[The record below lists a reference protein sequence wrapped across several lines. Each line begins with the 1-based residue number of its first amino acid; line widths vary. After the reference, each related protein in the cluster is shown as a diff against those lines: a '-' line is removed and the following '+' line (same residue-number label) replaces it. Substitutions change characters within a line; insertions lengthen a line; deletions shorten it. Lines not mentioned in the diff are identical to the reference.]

1 MAFTISKSGA
11 SSPANLDSPLESQA
25 PGHTAS
31 APKPLPVGRRSPI
44 QSELRSKLSQAPHS
58 SQPPLLKPPVKLTPA
73 LQEKLKSPQETV
85 PKTHE
90 AGGSAKAAPNASD
103 VKPVVV
109 LDWDDCLRY
118 EKGMNYQLVH
128 NALVIAARM
137 HAQSLPKL
145 GEAVDRL
152 HDRMHDLKQRGEQ
165 PKDGD
170 PLIMKSLEDCSN
182 YLAATPGIYKRGL
195 VQDFVR
201 TMLPDIDS
209 SMAEAITEAAYT
221 QCVLEYSRLMAA
233 PHQKESWRQDLP
245 FPDVRIALMPGARE
259 LLDTSRADGSPVLLI
274 SNRAHSDLK
283 KEVRYLGMQQ
293 DFDVV
298 SGTPTITR
306 NKSNADPSPMP
317 QTLEQQLIA
326 ALQGDDDDGAL
337 RAALEAASPYAHPNT
352 TSVTQTDRKPLDTR
366 LQDGLQRLSVPS
378 DAPIVLYGDQPS
390 DISQAA
396 KLAAAGR
403 RVEGVLIDPG
413 RNDVGQQVDIQ
424 GIPTRV
430 IGSLTDADAPW
441 KTAAASRASLPS
453 ALAPIPQALR
463 PGSAG
468 PVQGG
473 HLFSVTRSVPFILSR
488 PGQAAPSLPV
498 AAGGGVVYSR
508 DKQALGGSDVGMV
521 AWMDGNEHLVKTGV
535 SRGLLGQIISCWANG
550 QESEGDKRAGYLIGN
565 WARLSGNNDNQDAL
579 ETRLKDALRTFI
591 QSENGST
598 LFEKSKSEALD
609 LADVNAI
616 HHELTAAC
624 PELKNPLGMP
634 AIFDVVNGAAS
645 QALAN
650 ALQRTYLPEGQVPDA
665 TLLVS
670 HDNVLLASRLLPDA
684 EPMDAFLTRSFL
696 PQGVSLQDAKL
707 AAARIKAN
715 PEGDSAELRSARELI
730 ARLCAP
736 QQLEAG
742 RAGLTQALAAQGM
755 DGFFA
760 SVLARLTIGENHKDL
775 GPDNML
781 LVRGADGRNKAVN
794 IDVTGFWEPRHGGVP
809 TGENEQPQLGWSEV
823 LAHPERAAD
832 ILLAPT
838 VLSGRYARGFEAVHD
853 VVVDVLRNTLREQA
867 APEATS
873 VRAWYAAQNEGQLL
887 DSMSEL
893 QHALRDVA
901 QLGWMCDAQTLEKG
915 FGRHASFIRDVV
927 GKAKEA
933 QHAA

>member
-1 MAFTISKSGA
+1 MGCIISKSGV
-11 SSPANLDSPLESQA
+11 SSPANLDSPLEPQA

-90 AGGSAKAAPNASD
+90 AGGSAKAAPHASD

-137 HAQSLPKL
+137 HAQDLPKL

-170 PLIMKSLEDCSN
+170 PLIMKSQEDCEN
-182 YLAATPGIYKRGL
+182 YLAANSGIYKRGL

-209 SMAEAITEAAYT
+209 SMAEAITDAAYT
-221 QCVLEYSRLMAA
+221 QCALEYNRLMAA
-233 PHQKESWRQDLP
+233 PDQKEGWRQDLP

-259 LLDTSRADGSPVLLI
+259 LLDTSRAEGSPVLLI
-274 SNRAHSDLK
+274 SNRAHSDLQ

-298 SGTPTITR
+298 SGAPTITDK
-306 NKSNADPSPMP
+306 KSKTTPSPMP

-326 ALQGDDDDGAL
+326 ALKGDDDGAL
-337 RAALEAASPYAHPNT
+337 RTALEAASPYAHPNT
-352 TSVTQTDRKPLDTR
+352 TSVKQTDHKPRDTR
-366 LQDGLQRLSVPS
+366 LLNGLERLSVPS
-378 DAPIVLYGDQPS
+378 DAPIVLYGDQES

-396 KLAAAGR
+396 TLAAAGR
-403 RVEGVLIDPG
+403 HVEGVLIDPG
-413 RNDVGQQVDIQ
+413 RDDVGQQIGIQ

-453 ALAPIPQALR
+453 VLAPIPQALR

-468 PVQGG
+468 PVQDG

-521 AWMDGNEHLVKTGV
+521 AWMDGNEHLVKTGLPR
-535 SRGLLGQIISCWANG
+535 SLLGQIVSCWATG
-550 QESEGDKRAGYLIGN
+550 QEADGDKRVGYLIGI
-565 WARLSGNNDNQDAL
+565 WARLSGNDENKDVL
-579 ETRLKDALRTFI
+579 ETQLKTALRTFI
-591 QSENGST
+591 QSENGSA

-609 LADVNAI
+609 LADVSAI
-616 HHELTAAC
+616 HRALTEAC

-634 AIFDVVNGAAS
+634 ALFELVNGAAS

-650 ALQRTYLPEGQVPDA
+650 ALQRTYLPEDQMPDA

-684 EPMDAFLTRSFL
+684 VPMDDFLTRSFL

-730 ARLCAP
+730 ARLCDP

-794 IDVTGFWEPRHGGVP
+794 IDVTGFWEPRHGGAP

-823 LAHPERAAD
+823 IAHPERAAD
-832 ILLAPT
+832 ILLDPT

-867 APEATS
+867 TPEATS
-873 VRAWYAAQNEGQLL
+873 VRAWYAAQDEGQLL
-887 DSMSEL
+887 ASMSEL

-901 QLGWMCDAQTLEKG
+901 QLGWMCDAETLEKG

-927 GKAKEA
+927 GQAKEA

>member
-11 SSPANLDSPLESQA
+11 RSPANLDSPQESQA
-25 PGHTAS
+25 PGHAAP
-31 APKPLPVGRRSPI
+31 APKSLPVGRRSPI

-85 PKTHE
+85 PQTHE

-137 HAQSLPKL
+137 HAQDLPEL

-152 HDRMHDLKQRGEQ
+152 HDRMQRGEQ

-170 PLIMKSLEDCSN
+170 PLIMKSLEDCAN
-182 YLAATPGIYKRGL
+182 YLATRTGIYKRGL

-221 QCVLEYSRLMAA
+221 QCVLEYNRLMAA

-259 LLDTSRADGSPVLLI
+259 LLDTSRAEGSPVLLI
-274 SNRAHSDLK
+274 SNRAHSDLQ
-283 KEVRYLGMQQ
+283 KEVHYLGMRQ

-326 ALQGDDDDGAL
+326 ALQSDDDGAL

-453 ALAPIPQALR
+453 ALASIPQALR

-473 HLFSVTRSVPFILSR
+473 HLFSVARSVPFILSR
-488 PGQAAPSLPV
+488 PGQAAPSLPIT
-498 AAGGGVVYSR
+498 AEGGVVHSR
-508 DKQALGGSDVGMV
+508 AKQALGGSDVGMV
-521 AWMDGNEHLVKTGV
+521 AWMDGNEHLVKTGLPR
-535 SRGLLGQIISCWANG
+535 SLLGQIVSCWATG
-550 QESEGDKRAGYLIGN
+550 QEADGDKRVGYLIGI
-565 WARLSGNNDNQDAL
+565 WARLSGNDENKDVL
-579 ETRLKDALRTFI
+579 ETQLKAALRTFI
-591 QSENGST
+591 QSENGSA

-609 LADVNAI
+609 LADVSAI
-616 HHELTAAC
+616 HRALTEAC

-634 AIFDVVNGAAS
+634 ALFELVNGAAS

-650 ALQRTYLPEGQVPDA
+650 ALQRTYLPEDQVPDS

-684 EPMDAFLTRSFL
+684 VPMDDFLTRSFL
-696 PQGVSLQDAKL
+696 PPGVSLHDAKL
-707 AAARIKAN
+707 AAASIKAN

-730 ARLCAP
+730 ARLCDP

-794 IDVTGFWEPRHGGVP
+794 IDVTGFWEPRHGGAP
-809 TGENEQPQLGWSEV
+809 TGENGQPQLGWSEV
-823 LAHPERAAD
+823 IAHPERAAD
-832 ILLAPT
+832 ILLDPT
-838 VLSGRYARGFEAVHD
+838 ILSGRYARGFEAVHD

-887 DSMSEL
+887 ASMSEL

-901 QLGWMCDAQTLEKG
+901 QLGWMCDAETLEKG
-915 FGRHASFIRDVV
+915 FGRHAGFIRDVV

>member
-1 MAFTISKSGA
+1 M
-11 SSPANLDSPLESQA
+11 
-25 PGHTAS
+25 
-31 APKPLPVGRRSPI
+31 
-44 QSELRSKLSQAPHS
+44 RSKLSQAPHS
-58 SQPPLLKPPVKLTPA
+58 SQPPLLKPPAKLTPA
-73 LQEKLKSPQETV
+73 LREKQQSPQETA
-85 PKTHE
+85 PEIHE
-90 AGGSAKAAPNASD
+90 AGGSAKAAPHASD

-118 EKGMNYQLVH
+118 EEKKGMNYQLVH

-137 HAQSLPKL
+137 HAQDLPKL
-145 GEAVDRL
+145 GQAVARL
-152 HDRMHDLKQRGEQ
+152 HDRMQRGEQ

-170 PLIMKSLEDCSN
+170 PLIMKSQEDCAN

-209 SMAEAITEAAYT
+209 SMAEAITDAAYT
-221 QCVLEYSRLMAA
+221 QCVLEYNRLMAA
-233 PHQKESWRQDLP
+233 PHQKGNWRHDLP
-245 FPDVRIALMPGARE
+245 FPDVRIALMPGARG
-259 LLDTSRADGSPVLLI
+259 LLDTSRAEGSPVMLI
-274 SNRAHSDLK
+274 SNRAHSDLE
-283 KEVRYLGMQQ
+283 KEVRYLDMQQ

-298 SGTPTITR
+298 SGAPTITR
-306 NKSNADPSPMP
+306 NKSNTDPSPMP

-326 ALQGDDDDGAL
+326 ALQGDDDDAL

-378 DAPIVLYGDQPS
+378 DAPIILYGDQPS

-396 KLAAAGR
+396 KLAATGR

-413 RNDVGQQVDIQ
+413 RNDIGQQIDIE

-453 ALAPIPQALR
+453 ALAAIPRALR

-468 PVQGG
+468 LVQGG
-473 HLFSVTRSVPFILSR
+473 HLFSVTRNVPFILSR
-488 PGQAAPSLPV
+488 PGQASPSLPIG
-498 AAGGGVVYSR
+498 AEGGVVYSR

-521 AWMDGNEHLVKTGV
+521 ALMDGNEHLVKTGV
-535 SRGLLGQIISCWANG
+535 SRGLLGQIVSCWANG

-565 WARLSGNNDNQDAL
+565 WARLSGNNENQDAL

-591 QSENGST
+591 QSENGAA
-598 LFEKSKSEALD
+598 LFEKSKSDALD
-609 LADVNAI
+609 LADVSAI
-616 HHELTAAC
+616 HRELTEAC

-650 ALQRTYLPEGQVPDA
+650 ALQRTYLPEEQVPDA

-684 EPMDAFLTRSFL
+684 VPMDAFLTRSFL
-696 PQGVSLQDAKL
+696 PPGVSLHDAKL
-707 AAARIKAN
+707 AAASIKAN

-755 DGFFA
+755 DGFFT

-809 TGENEQPQLGWSEV
+809 TGENEHPQLGWSEV

-887 DSMSEL
+887 ASMSEL

-901 QLGWMCDAQTLEKG
+901 QLGWMCDAEMLEKG